1 MDHSGAGKSSLLQ
14 ALFRIVELT
23 SGTISIDGVDLATI
37 GLDPI
42 RQRLGIVPQDPLLWS
57 GKVRDNLDPEG
68 THTDV
73 ELIGALRRCNLV
85 AADDAT
91 VEVKA
96 RLQKFELE
104 AVVQVSLHAL

>member
-1 MDHSGAGKSSLLQ
+1 M
-14 ALFRIVELT
+14 ELT
-23 SGTISIDGVDLATI
+23 SGIISIDGVNLATI

-68 THTDV
+68 IYTDV
-73 ELIGALRRCNLV
+73 ELIEALRRCNLV
-85 AADDAT
+85 PADDAT

-104 AVVQVSLHAL
+104 AVVQVSPDVLWILR